1 MSTTSRRYIKI
12 ILILLIVIQPLAVF
26 SQSDAAHWDY
36 IRKWSKAA
44 IEEMYYSKI
53 PASITMAQAL
63 HESRYG
69 TSELAVNA
77 NNHFGIKCQTGWS
90 GKTYKYQDD
99 DANTCFRHYDS
110 ASESYRDHSNFL
122 MTRPRYAP
130 LFQLNPTDYVAWAK
144 GLKECG
150 YATNP
155 SYATILIKLVE
166 DYKLYQLDRQQPVI
180 EPMNSI
186 AQGQIP
192 NVFAE
197 AQAPEAKAGHRNRI
211 KYVIAVPGDNIES
224 LTKKLDLLDWQIRS
238 YNEIPEGQDLRPGQV
253 VYLQPKRRHAEAGYP
268 LHTVEKGESMYSI
281 SQYYGIKLKWLYKRN
296 NMLSGS
302 EPRVG
307 QDLWLRGKK
316 PSRR

>member
-1 MSTTSRRYIKI
+1 MLTNPRRYIRLF
-12 ILILLIVIQPLAVF
+12 LILFIVTHSLNVF
-26 SQSDAAHWDY
+26 SQTDSAHWDY
-36 IRKWSKAA
+36 IRKWSRAA

-110 ASESYRDHSNFL
+110 AAESYRDHSNFL
-122 MTRPRYAP
+122 MTRPRYAS
-130 LFQLNPTDYVAWAK
+130 LFQLDPYDYVAWAK
-144 GLKECG
+144 GLKACG

-155 SYATILIKLVE
+155 SYATILIKMVE
-166 DYKLYQLDRQQPVI
+166 DYKLYQLDRQLPVI

-197 AQAPEAKAGHRNRI
+197 AQVPEIKAGNRNRI
-211 KYVIAVPGDNIES
+211 KYVVAAPGDNIES
-224 LTKKLDLLDWQIRS
+224 LTKKLDLLNWQIRS

-253 VYLQPKRRHAEAGYP
+253 VFLQPKRRHAEAGYTV
-268 LHTVEKGESMYSI
+268 HTVEKGETMYSI
-281 SQYYGIKLKWLYKRN
+281 SQYYGIRLKWLYKRN
-296 NMLSGS
+296 NMPSGS
-302 EPRVG
+302 EPKVG
-307 QDLWLRGKK
+307 QQVWLRGRK
-316 PSRR
+316 PIRH